1 MLWAPPA
8 KTAVHGTVGAHII
21 LKINRALYIIK
32 DMLFISTACPASRL
46 MYDGY
51 NTGMYEYD
59 VMYVCIMRH
68 NLVHKYFYQIMMHY
82 TYMHHWLA
90 GM

>member
-1 MLWAPPA
+1 
-8 KTAVHGTVGAHII
+8 
-21 LKINRALYIIK
+21 
-32 DMLFISTACPASRL
+32 MLFISTACPASRL

-90 GM
+90 GMWILAGRQCESLAGSSCSNV